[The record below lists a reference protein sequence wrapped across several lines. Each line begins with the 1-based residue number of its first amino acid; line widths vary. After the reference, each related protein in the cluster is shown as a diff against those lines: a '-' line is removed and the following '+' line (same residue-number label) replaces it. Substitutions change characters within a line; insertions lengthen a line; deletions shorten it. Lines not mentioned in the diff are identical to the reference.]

1 MLHRGYRRVEWD
13 MQNFWCPSNSC
24 AQYLANG
31 ITKMPW
37 DLCEQVPQGTGAPAV
52 ALTRVGVCRHLRETP
67 DNFLPLWNAGHDSST
82 PTAQRKGRAFTHNC
96 TRQSIF
102 PSHLPP
108 TLTNE
113 ARPISS
119 SIINTIFKPWMFHV
133 SLKKKTNIQIP
144 CTQQLWQLQPY
155 LATSLEETNNYKSC
169 IASKK
174 LSAWNKSW
182 KESKWHAP
190 LIPVILPVVLNICK
204 LRNC

>member
-1 MLHRGYRRVEWD
+1 MWASATGDWRSSSCSNQDGSVQASERNTR
-13 MQNFWCPSNSC
+13 QFPSPV
-24 AQYLANG
+24 
-31 ITKMPW
+31 K
-37 DLCEQVPQGTGAPAV
+37 
-52 ALTRVGVCRHLRETP
+52 CRTWFFHS
-67 DNFLPLWNAGHDSST
+67 HSSKK
-82 PTAQRKGRAFTHNC
+82 RKSFYNC

-102 PSHLPP
+102 PSYLPP

-113 ARPISS
+113 ARPITSL
-119 SIINTIFKPWMFHV
+119 IIITIFKPWMFHV

-144 CTQQLWQLQPY
+144 CIQQLWQLQPY